1 MFYSYGTALQHNEI
15 TCKHTGALSVWCE
28 CTQNIF
34 NQCFKQILTLSKDGL
49 DKRDITILTSLQHAL
64 DVPLPVAGLS

>member
-1 MFYSYGTALQHNEI
+1 MKSHANTQVHFQFGV
-15 TCKHTGALSVWCE
+15 SVHK
-28 CTQNIF
+28 IF
-34 NQCFKQILTLSKDGL
+34 LINVFKQILTLSKDGL

>member
-34 NQCFKQILTLSKDGL
+34 NQCFEANINTKQRWAGQKGHYNL
-49 DKRDITILTSLQHAL
+49 D
-64 DVPLPVAGLS
+64 